1 MLFLDLNE
9 GPLLNMDNDNDMLD
23 IIGKGYNN
31 KDQDDYNTDNN
42 ENTEVGSS
50 SKLDSIFKKL
60 ITNCLFVF

>member
-1 MLFLDLNE
+1 MNE

-42 ENTEVGSS
+42 ENTEVGSI
-50 SKLDSIFKKL
+50 SKLDSI
-60 ITNCLFVF
+60 

>member
-60 ITNCLFVF
+60 IINCLFVF